1 MVFFDVINGLDDYR
15 NDKRISGMLNGC
27 KILNHIEFM
36 NWYLPEESRFS
47 QRTLLKYPESEEQRN
62 KADKTIEIFARYV
75 LQDLS
80 ISVCEGKIG
89 NTYGRNA
96 MNNLKNIN
104 NFDLLVVM
112 DPSIKIVK
120 STKAEHQATKKLLS
134 IIAFIIVEKGE
145 CQQSKRS
152 LKSNTALIDRS
163 DVYSVNL
170 ICRREDKPD
179 KTSVKGVVLLGAYMY
194 CIKNSPLIAIKDK
207 IGILELA
214 GAYTNL
220 SGFFSYTKIGFDKDN
235 TFYGNTC
242 FADPGNLPMSVD
254 INQHN
259 NEDIIQMVCG
269 DKKRVRVAINDDTGI
284 YELGLPD
291 KNNTAEVKAQAQI
304 AKISRLKNMMVLDYD
319 KMKAIDTKLLN
330 AILNKSVSSLLLQTP
345 KDKVVV
351 VQNYLDMLKAK
362 YKNNKNT
369 TKADGNLSCTIN
381 GGVSR

>member
-1 MVFFDVINGLDDYR
+1 MVFFDVVNGLDDYR
-15 NDKRISGMLNGC
+15 NDRRIAGMLNGC

-47 QRTLLKYPESEEQRN
+47 QRNLLKNPDSEDQRN
-62 KADKTIEIFARYV
+62 LADKTIEIYARYV

-89 NTYGRNA
+89 KTYGRDA
-96 MNNLKNIN
+96 MNNLKNID

-112 DPSIKIVK
+112 DPSIKIAK
-120 STKAEHQATKKLLS
+120 ATQAEHQANKKLLS
-134 IIAFIIVEKGE
+134 ILGFIIVEKGE
-145 CQQSKRS
+145 CTKSKRS
-152 LKSNTALIDRS
+152 QASTAALIDRS

-179 KTSVKGVVLLGAYMY
+179 RTNVKGVVLLGAYMY
-194 CIKNSPLIAIKDK
+194 CIKNSTSIAVKDK

-235 TFYGNTC
+235 TFYGTTC
-242 FADPGNLPMSVD
+242 FTDPGNLPMSVD
-254 INQHN
+254 INQYN
-259 NEDIIQMVCG
+259 NQDIIQMVCG
-269 DKKRVRVAINDDTGI
+269 DKKRDRREINDDTGI

-291 KNNTAEVKAQAQI
+291 KNIAAEVKAQAQI
-304 AKISRLKNMMVLDYD
+304 AKISRLKNMMVLDFA
-319 KMKAIDTKLLN
+319 KMKAVDTNFMN
-330 AILNKSVSSLLLQTP
+330 AILNKSDSSLLPQTQ
-345 KDKVVV
+345 KDKVIV
-351 VQNYLDMLKAK
+351 VQKYLDMLKAK